1 MAIQLLGGAAK
12 NHGLARPPG
21 RLRRGWI
28 ALGLVAALPF
38 VSAAQ
43 PPAADEGCKVI
54 TGTQEQVLVTD
65 GCTSPVGFCAV
76 GPFQGNHGFRGTTSF
91 SAAAFDPI
99 PNDPLGRQA
108 VPGVS
113 TYTTRDGDGITVDDV
128 SVFDP
133 VRGTFAGIGRIVGG
147 TGRFA
152 GSTGDVFTSGHTLE
166 DGRSFTTTFVIELC
180 VPKRP

>member
-1 MAIQLLGGAAK
+1 MATQLLGGAAK

-28 ALGLVAALPF
+28 ALCLVAALPF
-38 VSAAQ
+38 VSAAR
-43 PPAADEGCKVI
+43 PRAADEDCKVI
-54 TGTQEQVLVTD
+54 TGTQKQVLVTD

-76 GPFQGNHGFRGTTSF
+76 GPFKGDHGFRGTTSF
-91 SAAAFDPI
+91 SARAFDPI
-99 PNDPLGRQA
+99 PDDPLGRQA

-113 TYTTRDGDGITVDDV
+113 TYTTRDGDRITVDDV
-128 SVFDP
+128 SVLDP

-152 GSTGDVFTSGHTLE
+152 GATGDVFTYGHSLE
-166 DGRSFTTTFVIELC
+166 DGSFTTTFVIELC
-180 VPKRP
+180 LP